1 MPIPSYP
8 ENRREEYLNNI
19 ATGSGEIPPYPE
31 NREEQYLDAIARNG
45 GGGGSSGGGGL
56 AVTVTAS
63 NGYYIMDK
71 TWQEIH
77 DAFCN
82 GFAVAVLYT
91 HRDVTET
98 GENFQDTV
106 DAVNRVEETF
116 IKENGEFTDYHLDVY
131 TSYLGGFEAQS
142 KTDYPKSEIW

>member
-45 GGGGSSGGGGL
+45 GGGGAGGGGL
-56 AVTVTAS
+56 VVTVTAS
-63 NGYYIMDK
+63 NGYNIMDK

-77 DAFCN
+77 DAL
-82 GFAVAVLYT
+82 LYGIPVMARYT
-91 HRDVTET
+91 RHNTTET
-98 GENFQDTV
+98 GETFQDTIDNV
-106 DAVNRVEETF
+106 LSLTEDYT
-116 IKENGEFTDYHLDVY
+116 KENGEFTEHYFSVY
-131 TSYLGGFEAQS
+131 TSYLGSFEAQS
-142 KTDYPKSEIW
+142 KTDYPKAEIW